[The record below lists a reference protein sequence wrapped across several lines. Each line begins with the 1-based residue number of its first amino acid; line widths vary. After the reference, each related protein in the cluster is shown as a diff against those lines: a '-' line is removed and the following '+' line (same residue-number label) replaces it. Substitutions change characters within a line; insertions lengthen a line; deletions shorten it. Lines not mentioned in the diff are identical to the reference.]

1 MSNLV
6 QQIFHHFLGTFQVKN
21 DSTMEYEGLNM
32 DDRVNT
38 THAVGVY
45 AVIGRNVIE
54 YNGSHIIDITVKV
67 CSSS

>member
-1 MSNLV
+1 M
-6 QQIFHHFLGTFQVKN
+6 KD
-21 DSTMEYEGLNM
+21 DSTKEYEGLNM

-45 AVIGRNVIE
+45 AVIGRNAIE
-54 YNGSHIIDITVKV
+54 YAGSYIIDITVKV